1 MPKIGHN
8 IMYSDNCPAQYKCRQ
23 NLFMIVTSA
32 DNNGSCQVHK
42 FAQKF
47 CFKGSWDATGKLI
60 KSAILKNE
68 MKHDRCANAY
78 DCYLKLTRD
87 ITKNRQEDVNK
98 NWLRWERN
106 LDQKIQQKKV
116 LKTNWTFI
124 GLGTEHKEEY
134 ERLTSLGNQHI
145 IYTDRESIPDMAP
158 IVGTHSL
165 YQLQGDSKKISDGLW
180 NLYTTILP
188 CSCPPYRFNPSN
200 HATCEYTYDRDLKT
214 IFVSLKTVNDDVTDN
229 PNGINKLTVHQLK
242 E

>member
-1 MPKIGHN
+1 MDNIWGYIIKGKKNDHVFHNACLAYLIKFYDKERDDTRLPKIGHN

-116 LKTNWTFI
+116 LKTN
-124 GLGTEHKEEY
+124 
-134 ERLTSLGNQHI
+134 
-145 IYTDRESIPDMAP
+145 
-158 IVGTHSL
+158 
-165 YQLQGDSKKISDGLW
+165 
-180 NLYTTILP
+180 
-188 CSCPPYRFNPSN
+188 
-200 HATCEYTYDRDLKT
+200 
-214 IFVSLKTVNDDVTDN
+214 
-229 PNGINKLTVHQLK
+229 
-242 E
+242 